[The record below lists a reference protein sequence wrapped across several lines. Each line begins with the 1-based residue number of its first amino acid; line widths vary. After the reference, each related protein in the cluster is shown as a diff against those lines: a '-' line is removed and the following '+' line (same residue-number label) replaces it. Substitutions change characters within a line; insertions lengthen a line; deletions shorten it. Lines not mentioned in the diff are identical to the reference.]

1 MTHASRCSK
10 GSSRTFTARRSSGRG
25 GPGRRSPVRPSNDR
39 RRSRTTLRRVRR
51 RSRPVELVGVHSAV
65 QSPYC
70 VSMEHK
76 FADWEGIPARWLPG
90 EAWAFVKGEWIEVH
104 SSDVGIVP
112 GDLGLSL
119 EFEKDGSNAMK
130 TIKIIA
136 AAASPCCET
145 RSSRPGPGA
154 PRRHQKRDELP
165 LLASGHTNGVI
176 DGTKRHLV

>member
-1 MTHASRCSK
+1 M
-10 GSSRTFTARRSSGRG
+10 
-25 GPGRRSPVRPSNDR
+25 
-39 RRSRTTLRRVRR
+39 
-51 RSRPVELVGVHSAV
+51 
-65 QSPYC
+65 
-70 VSMEHK
+70 SMEPK